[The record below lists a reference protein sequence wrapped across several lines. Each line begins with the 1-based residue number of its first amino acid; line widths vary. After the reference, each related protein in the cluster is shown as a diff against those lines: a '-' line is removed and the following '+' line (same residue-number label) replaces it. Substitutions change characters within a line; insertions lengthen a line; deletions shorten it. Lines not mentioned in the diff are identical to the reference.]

1 MAGIKYGV
9 WQLHILLIG
18 GIWGVGVWTLSRLID
33 FVTLLGLVDGFLL
46 GLGYIVWVSSFTDTV
61 VFSCIGG
68 VRECFITGY
77 PLLLFSSVERGVKS
91 VIFLLSNQ
99 GWGFPGVAGVGGCV
113 IRMQNERHKSSVEVK
128 QLGRNK
134 RFIRLSYAQIQGKGS
149 ISGRRVFFSLLDS
162 RAVFLWH

>member
-61 VFSCIGG
+61 VFLALVECGSVSSPDILCSCFPRWRGESNRSFFFYQIRVG
-68 VRECFITGY
+68 VF
-77 PLLLFSSVERGVKS
+77 RGWQV
-91 VIFLLSNQ
+91 
-99 GWGFPGVAGVGGCV
+99 
-113 IRMQNERHKSSVEVK
+113 
-128 QLGRNK
+128 
-134 RFIRLSYAQIQGKGS
+134 
-149 ISGRRVFFSLLDS
+149 
-162 RAVFLWH
+162 